1 MALGGGTFLS
11 QNKVLPGAYINFVS
25 AARASAQLGERGY
38 AAVGLSLDW
47 GVEDEIF
54 EVTSGDFQTDSLRI
68 FGYDYTSSELKYLRE
83 LFLHARTVYCY
94 RLNGGGKKAANTYAQ
109 ALYSGKRGNDLT
121 ICIEETVDEG
131 YDVITKLDGA
141 EVDRQTVS
149 KAEELKEN
157 GYVRFL
163 TAPLAETAGTPL
175 TGGEN
180 GSVTGLNHQEFLDK
194 AESFGY
200 NVLICPSSDDEIKS
214 LYIAYTKRMRDETG
228 AKMQCVV
235 YNKAAD
241 YEGVINVKNSVTD
254 ENEAALT
261 YWTGGLMAGCEIN
274 KSVLNAVYDGE
285 LAVNADYTQTQLEK
299 AIKAG
304 EFVLHSVSGVIRVL
318 ADINSLVTFS
328 DTKGEDFADNQ
339 TVRVCDRIANDIA
352 LIFNTRYLGTV
363 PNDNA
368 GRTALWNDIVKHHR
382 QLNDIRAIEDFDEED
397 ITVTRG
403 DTKRAV
409 VVNDAVSIVS
419 AMSKLYMTVT
429 VM

>member
-1 MALGGGTFLS
+1 
-11 QNKVLPGAYINFVS
+11 
-25 AARASAQLGERGY
+25 
-38 AAVGLSLDW
+38 
-47 GVEDEIF
+47 
-54 EVTSGDFQTDSLRI
+54 
-68 FGYDYTSSELKYLRE
+68 
-83 LFLHARTVYCY
+83 
-94 RLNGGGKKAANTYAQ
+94 
-109 ALYSGKRGNDLT
+109 
-121 ICIEETVDEG
+121 
-131 YDVITKLDGA
+131 
-141 EVDRQTVS
+141 
-149 KAEELKEN
+149 
-157 GYVRFL
+157 
-163 TAPLAETAGTPL
+163 
-175 TGGEN
+175 
-180 GSVTGLNHQEFLDK
+180 
-194 AESFGY
+194 
-200 NVLICPSSDDEIKS
+200 
-214 LYIAYTKRMRDETG
+214 
-228 AKMQCVV
+228 
-235 YNKAAD
+235 
-241 YEGVINVKNSVTD
+241 
-254 ENEAALT
+254 
-261 YWTGGLMAGCEIN
+261 MAGCEIN

-304 EFVLHSVSGVIRVL
+304 EFVLHSVSGVLRVL

-397 ITVTRG
+397 ITVMRG